1 MFVEPFSRGQI
12 FAKLVPNQS
21 ERPRPVEGISGRIEE
36 NKNCMAVEAGQ
47 IARGTVVHLMPYGAL
62 VRLEDGTTGLVHIS
76 EIDQS
81 FVHNVADHI
90 NKGDTVI
97 VKVLASGEKGK
108 TELSIKQAKGEEAPP
123 PAPVE
128 ESAPVDAV
136 ADGGSNGLADG
147 GAEFQE
153 EAPSAPPPPYARRE
167 GRGQFEDKMRDFL
180 NNSSE
185 RLGDLRRQSDSK
197 LGKKPR

>member
-1 MFVEPFSRGQI
+1 LKQFP
-12 FAKLVPNQS
+12 
-21 ERPRPVEGISGRIEE
+21 GRDEE
-36 NKNCMAVEAGQ
+36 NENCMAVEAGQ

-128 ESAPVDAV
+128 ETPVETVAV
-136 ADGGSNGLADG
+136 EA
-147 GAEFQE
+147 QE
-153 EAPSAPPPPYARRE
+153 EAPSSAPPPPYARRE

>member
-1 MFVEPFSRGQI
+1 
-12 FAKLVPNQS
+12 
-21 ERPRPVEGISGRIEE
+21 
-36 NKNCMAVEAGQ
+36 MAVEAGT

-76 EIDQS
+76 EIDQN
-81 FVHNVADHI
+81 FVHNVTDFI

-123 PAPVE
+123 PAPVV
-128 ESAPVDAV
+128 ESEVETAEQ
-136 ADGGSNGLADG
+136 DGE
-147 GAEFQE
+147 AES

-167 GRGQFEDKMRDFL
+167 GRAQFEDKMRDFL

-185 RLGDLRRQSDSK
+185 RLNDVRRNSDSK
-197 LGKKPR
+197 LGKRPR

>member
-1 MFVEPFSRGQI
+1 
-12 FAKLVPNQS
+12 
-21 ERPRPVEGISGRIEE
+21 
-36 NKNCMAVEAGQ
+36 MAVESGQ

-76 EIDQS
+76 EIDQN

-90 NKGDTVI
+90 QKGDTVI

-123 PAPVE
+123 AAPVAEGEADNRDAERESRDQRERDDNREREDNRERDENRSENEDRPAP
-128 ESAPVDAV
+128 APY
-136 ADGGSNGLADG
+136 
-147 GAEFQE
+147 
-153 EAPSAPPPPYARRE
+153 PRRE
-167 GRGQFEDKMRDFL
+167 GRAQFEDKMRDFL

-185 RLGDLRRQSDSK
+185 RLGDVRRNSDNK
-197 LGKKPR
+197 LGRKPR

>member
-1 MFVEPFSRGQI
+1 
-12 FAKLVPNQS
+12 
-21 ERPRPVEGISGRIEE
+21 
-36 NKNCMAVEAGQ
+36 MAVESGQ

-76 EIDQS
+76 EIDQN

-90 NKGDTVI
+90 QKGDTVI

-123 PAPVE
+123 PAPMAEGETERNDSDRGERDRDRADRDRGERDGDDAPE
-128 ESAPVDAV
+128 ERPAP
-136 ADGGSNGLADG
+136 
-147 GAEFQE
+147 
-153 EAPSAPPPPYARRE
+153 APYPRRE
-167 GRGQFEDKMRDFL
+167 GRAQFEDKMRDFL

-185 RLGDLRRQSDSK
+185 RLGDAKRNSDGK
-197 LGKKPR
+197 LGRKPR